1 MPLYQMKCLI
11 SKSACFIH
19 VFMAVLKNP
28 TLSPFTNQSELK
40 GFSDEK
46 QIRIPLSPRKNSPN
60 LTEPQMPTSTQNV
73 INLTEL
79 TQSLTDFTGSQTLT
93 QHFGWLHYL
102 LPETFHT
109 CALNQEEKLGKE
121 NVSSKVK
128 KKARQ
133 LTIPAEDSKGGS
145 RPARGLG
152 GEDKRWGPV
161 GTICLTRRAFWGLG

>member
-102 LPETFHT
+102 MPETFHT

-128 KKARQ
+128 KKKLGNSPFPQ
-133 LTIPAEDSKGGS
+133 KTLKGGVDQQ
-145 RPARGLG
+145 G
-152 GEDKRWGPV
+152 GWVGRTNDGGPWE
-161 GTICLTRRAFWGLG
+161 LSA